1 MQHNLFEWNDNSS
14 VISAKPISKDKTNIA
29 KQLAQFFEILYA
41 GKTPR
46 INSDGVTSHE
56 AVTGG
61 SFQTI
66 SGGSTGFPKVLERTC
81 TSWILSF
88 NTNDKNYNHSGSRV
102 ALFGSL
108 THSLSLYG
116 ALEAIFLGCEVHHL
130 AGLNPSSQLEYL
142 ENKKIEI
149 LYVTPTQLRLM
160 LSAKYQNYIIDSL
173 RYVFIG
179 GASIEQNT
187 LMELSEIAPNAELKQ
202 FYGSSE
208 TSFITI
214 SDLLTPVNS
223 VGKAY
228 PGVEIV
234 LGDQPDT
241 PVSLGETGRVWVRS
255 PYLFSKYVGENSFK
269 LNRFSD
275 WVSPGELAKLDLDQN
290 LFILGRIDRIF
301 KIKDQAIIPEEIENY
316 LLTKKDIMD
325 AAVVKKNDVLRGN
338 KAVAYIATSERLDIE
353 KLKLEC
359 ISSIPPLDGS
369 FQIIELSPEKF
380 PFLPSGKPDI
390 YKLQQW
396 DI

>member
-1 MQHNLFEWNDNSS
+1 MQHNLFEWNNNSS
-14 VISAKPISKDKTNIA
+14 VISAKPISKDKANIA
-29 KQLAQFFEILYA
+29 KQLAIFFEILYA

-66 SGGSTGFPKVLERTC
+66 SGGSMGFPKVLERTC
-81 TSWILSF
+81 ISWILSF
-88 NTNDKNYNHSGSRV
+88 NTNDKNYNLSGSRV
-102 ALFGSL
+102 ALLGSL

-130 AGLNPSSQLEYL
+130 AGLSPSSQLEYL

-160 LSAKYQNYIIDSL
+160 LSTKYQNYLIDGL
-173 RYVFIG
+173 RYIFIG

-187 LMELSEIAPNAELKQ
+187 LAELSKIAPNAEVKQ

-214 SDLLTPVNS
+214 SDLLTPINS

-228 PGVEIV
+228 PGVEIA
-234 LGDQPDT
+234 LGDQPDK
-241 PVSLGETGRVWVRS
+241 PVSVGETGRVWVRS
-255 PYLFSKYVGENSFK
+255 PYLFSKYVGENRSNI
-269 LNRFSD
+269 NRFSD

-316 LLTKKDIMD
+316 LLTKKEIMD
-325 AAVVKKNDVLRGN
+325 VAVVKKNDVLRGN
-338 KAVAYIATSERLDIE
+338 KAVAYIATRVVLDIE
-353 KLKLEC
+353 KLKEEC

-390 YKLQQW
+390 YKLKQW

>member
-14 VISAKPISKDKTNIA
+14 VISAKSISKDKINIA
-29 KQLAQFFEILYA
+29 NQLALFFEILYA

-46 INSDGVTSHE
+46 MNSDGVSSHE
-56 AVTGG
+56 AVTSG

-66 SGGSTGFPKVLERTC
+66 SGGSMGIPKVLERTC
-81 TSWILSF
+81 ISWILSF
-88 NTNDKNYNHSGSRV
+88 NTNDRFYNLSGSRV

-108 THSLSLYG
+108 SHSLSLYG
-116 ALEAIFLGCEVHHL
+116 ALEAIFLGCELHHL
-130 AGLNPSSQLEYL
+130 AGLSPRSQLKYL

-160 LSAKYQNYIIDSL
+160 LSAKSQSYIIDSL
-173 RYVFIG
+173 RYIFIG
-179 GASIEQNT
+179 GASIKQNT
-187 LMELSEIAPNAELKQ
+187 LMELSELAPNAELKQ

-214 SDLLTPVNS
+214 SDQFTPANS

-234 LGDQPDT
+234 LGERPDK

-255 PYLFSKYVGENSFK
+255 PFLFSKYVGDDSFNFNK
-269 LNRFSD
+269 FSD
-275 WVSPGELAKLDLDQN
+275 WVSPGELAKLDIDQN

-316 LLTKKDIMD
+316 LHTKENIVDV
-325 AAVVKKNDVLRGN
+325 AVVKKNDVLRGN
-338 KAVAYIATSERLDIE
+338 KAVAYIATSGMVNIE
-353 KLKLEC
+353 NLKDDC
-359 ISSIPPLDGS
+359 IASIPQLDGS
-369 FQIIELSPEKF
+369 FQIIELSTEKF
-380 PFLPSGKPDI
+380 PFLPSGKPDFH
-390 YKLQQW
+390 KLQKW
-396 DI
+396 DT

>member
-1 MQHNLFEWNDNSS
+1 MQHNLFEWNNNSS

-29 KQLAQFFEILYA
+29 KQLAIFFEILYA

-46 INSDGVTSHE
+46 INSDGVSSHE

-66 SGGSTGFPKVLERTC
+66 SGGSMGFPKVLERTC
-81 TSWILSF
+81 ISWILSF
-88 NTNDKNYNHSGSRV
+88 NTNDKNYNLSGSRV
-102 ALFGSL
+102 ALLGSL

-130 AGLNPSSQLEYL
+130 AGLGPSSQLEYL

-160 LSAKYQNYIIDSL
+160 LSAKYQNYLIDGL
-173 RYVFIG
+173 RYIFIG

-187 LMELSEIAPNAELKQ
+187 LAELSKIAPNAELKQ

-214 SDLLTPVNS
+214 SDLLTPINS

-241 PVSLGETGRVWVRS
+241 PVSVGETGRVWVRS
-255 PYLFSKYVGENSFK
+255 PYLFSKYVGENRSNI
-269 LNRFSD
+269 NRFSD

-325 AAVVKKNDVLRGN
+325 VAVVKKNDVLRGN
-338 KAVAYIATSERLDIE
+338 KAVAYIATRVVLDIE
-353 KLKLEC
+353 KLKEEC

>member
-29 KQLAQFFEILYA
+29 KQLALFFEILYA

-130 AGLNPSSQLEYL
+130 AGLSPSSQLEYL

-255 PYLFSKYVGENSFK
+255 PYLFSKYVGENRSNI
-269 LNRFSD
+269 NRFSD

-316 LLTKKDIMD
+316 LLTKKDIID
-325 AAVVKKNDVLRGN
+325 VAVVKKMM
-338 KAVAYIATSERLDIE
+338 Y
-353 KLKLEC
+353 LEA
-359 ISSIPPLDGS
+359 IKPL
-369 FQIIELSPEKF
+369 LT
-380 PFLPSGKPDI
+380 
-390 YKLQQW
+390 LQQE
-396 DI
+396 

>member
-1 MQHNLFEWNDNSS
+1 MHYNLFEWSNNSS
-14 VISAKPISKDKTNIA
+14 VISPNPKSKDKTNIA
-29 KQLAQFFEILYA
+29 KQLELFFEILYA

-56 AVTGG
+56 AATGG

-66 SGGSTGFPKVLERTC
+66 SGGSMGFPKVLERTC
-81 TSWILSF
+81 KSWILSF
-88 NTNDKNYNHSGSRV
+88 NTNDKNYNLSGGRV
-102 ALFGSL
+102 ALLGSL

-130 AGLNPSSQLEYL
+130 AGLSPSIQLEYL

-160 LSAKYQNYIIDSL
+160 LSAKYQNYLINGL

-187 LMELSEIAPNAELKQ
+187 LMKLLEIAPNAELKQ

-214 SDLLTPVNS
+214 SDLHTPVNS

-234 LGDQPDT
+234 LGDWPDK

-255 PYLFSKYVGENSFK
+255 PYLFSKYVGENSSN
-269 LNRFSD
+269 LNKFSD
-275 WVSPGELAKLDLDQN
+275 WVSPGEVAKLDLDQN
-290 LFILGRIDRIF
+290 LFILGRIDRMF

-316 LLTKKDIMD
+316 LLTKKGIME
-325 AAVVKKNDVLRGN
+325 AAVIKKIDLLRGN
-338 KAVAYIATSERLDIE
+338 KAVAYIAATEVLDIE
-353 KLKLEC
+353 KLKEEC

-369 FQIIELSPEKF
+369 FQIIEISLEKF
-380 PFLPSGKPDI
+380 PFLLSGKPDI

>member
-1 MQHNLFEWNDNSS
+1 MQHNLFEWNNNSS

-29 KQLAQFFEILYA
+29 KQLAIFFEILYA

-46 INSDGVTSHE
+46 LNSDGVTSHE
-56 AVTGG
+56 AVSGG
-61 SFQTI
+61 NFQTI
-66 SGGSTGFPKVLERTC
+66 SGGSMGFPKVLERTC
-81 TSWILSF
+81 ISWILSF
-88 NTNDKNYNHSGSRV
+88 NTNDKNYNLSGSRV
-102 ALFGSL
+102 ALLGSL

-130 AGLNPSSQLEYL
+130 AGLSPSSQLEYL

-160 LSAKYQNYIIDSL
+160 LSAKYQNYLIGGL
-173 RYVFIG
+173 RYIFIG

-187 LMELSEIAPNAELKQ
+187 LAELSKIAPNAELKQ

-214 SDLLTPVNS
+214 SDLLTPINS

-234 LGDQPDT
+234 LGDQPDK
-241 PVSLGETGRVWVRS
+241 PVSVGETGRVWVRS
-255 PYLFSKYVGENSFK
+255 PYLFSKYVGENRSDI
-269 LNRFSD
+269 NRFSD

-316 LLTKKDIMD
+316 LRTKKDIMD
-325 AAVVKKNDVLRGN
+325 VAVVKKNDVLRGN
-338 KAVAYIATSERLDIE
+338 KAVAYIATRVVLDIE
-353 KLKLEC
+353 KLKEEC
-359 ISSIPPLDGS
+359 ISSIPPLNGS

-390 YKLQQW
+390 YKLKQW

>member
-1 MQHNLFEWNDNSS
+1 MQHNLFEWNNNSS
-14 VISAKPISKDKTNIA
+14 VISAEPISKDKTNIA
-29 KQLAQFFEILYA
+29 KQLAIFFEILYA

-46 INSDGVTSHE
+46 VNSDGVTSHE
-56 AVTGG
+56 TVTDG

-66 SGGSTGFPKVLERTC
+66 SGGSMGFPKVLERTC
-81 TSWILSF
+81 ISWILSF
-88 NTNDKNYNHSGSRV
+88 NTNDKNYNLSGSRV
-102 ALFGSL
+102 ALLGSL

-130 AGLNPSSQLEYL
+130 AGLSPSSQLEYL

-160 LSAKYQNYIIDSL
+160 LSAKYKNYLIDGL
-173 RYVFIG
+173 RYIFIG

-187 LMELSEIAPNAELKQ
+187 LVELSKMAPNAELKQ

-214 SDLLTPVNS
+214 SDLFTPINS

-234 LGDQPDT
+234 LGDQPDK
-241 PVSLGETGRVWVRS
+241 PVSVGETGRVWVRS
-255 PYLFSKYVGENSFK
+255 PYLFSKYVGENTSK
-269 LNRFSD
+269 VNRFSD

-325 AAVVKKNDVLRGN
+325 VAVVKKNDVLRGN
-338 KAVAYIATSERLDIE
+338 KAVAYIATRVVLDIE
-353 KLKLEC
+353 KLKEEC

-390 YKLQQW
+390 YKLKQW

>member
-29 KQLAQFFEILYA
+29 KQLALFFEILYA

-66 SGGSTGFPKVLERTC
+66 SGGSMGFPKVLERTC
-81 TSWILSF
+81 ISWILSF

-130 AGLNPSSQLEYL
+130 AGLSPSSQLEYL

-214 SDLLTPVNS
+214 SDLLTPINS

-255 PYLFSKYVGENSFK
+255 PYLFSKYVGENRSNI
-269 LNRFSD
+269 NRFSD

-390 YKLQQW
+390 YKLKQW

>member
-14 VISAKPISKDKTNIA
+14 VVSAKPISKDKTNIA
-29 KQLAQFFEILYA
+29 KQLALFFEILYA

-46 INSDGVTSHE
+46 INSDSVTSHE
-56 AVTGG
+56 AVTSG

-66 SGGSTGFPKVLERTC
+66 SGGTMGFPKVLERTC
-81 TSWILSF
+81 ISWILSF
-88 NTNDKNYNHSGSRV
+88 NTNDKNYNLSGSRV

-116 ALEAIFLGCEVHHL
+116 ALEALFLGCEVHHL
-130 AGLNPSSQLEYL
+130 AGLSPSSQLEYL

-160 LSAKYQNYIIDSL
+160 LSAEYQNYLIDSL

-179 GASIEQNT
+179 GASIEQKT
-187 LMELSEIAPNAELKQ
+187 LAELSKIAPNAELKQ

-234 LGDQPDT
+234 LGDQPDN
-241 PVSLGETGRVWVRS
+241 PVSSGEIGRVWVRS
-255 PYLFSKYVGENSFK
+255 PYLFSKYVGENSCN

-290 LFILGRIDRIF
+290 LFLLGRIDRIF

-338 KAVAYIATSERLDIE
+338 KAVAYIATSELLDIE

>member
-1 MQHNLFEWNDNSS
+1 MQHNLFEWNNNSS
-14 VISAKPISKDKTNIA
+14 VISAKPLSKDKTNIA
-29 KQLAQFFEILYA
+29 KQLAIFFEILYA

-66 SGGSTGFPKVLERTC
+66 SGGSMGFPKVLERTC
-81 TSWILSF
+81 ISWILSF
-88 NTNDKNYNHSGSRV
+88 NTNDKNYNLSGSRV
-102 ALFGSL
+102 ALLGSL

-130 AGLNPSSQLEYL
+130 AGLGPSSQLEYL

-160 LSAKYQNYIIDSL
+160 LSAKYQNYLIDGL
-173 RYVFIG
+173 RYIFIG

-187 LMELSEIAPNAELKQ
+187 LAELSKIAPNAELKQ

-214 SDLLTPVNS
+214 SDLLTPINS

-241 PVSLGETGRVWVRS
+241 PVSVGETGRVWVRS
-255 PYLFSKYVGENSFK
+255 PYLFSKYVGENRSNI
-269 LNRFSD
+269 NRFSD

-325 AAVVKKNDVLRGN
+325 VAVVKKNDVLRGN
-338 KAVAYIATSERLDIE
+338 KAVAYIATRVVLDIE
-353 KLKLEC
+353 KLKEEC

-369 FQIIELSPEKF
+369 FKIIELSPEKF

>member
-29 KQLAQFFEILYA
+29 KQLALFFEILYA

-130 AGLNPSSQLEYL
+130 AGLSPSSQLEYL

-255 PYLFSKYVGENSFK
+255 PYLFSKYVGENRSNI
-269 LNRFSD
+269 NRFSD